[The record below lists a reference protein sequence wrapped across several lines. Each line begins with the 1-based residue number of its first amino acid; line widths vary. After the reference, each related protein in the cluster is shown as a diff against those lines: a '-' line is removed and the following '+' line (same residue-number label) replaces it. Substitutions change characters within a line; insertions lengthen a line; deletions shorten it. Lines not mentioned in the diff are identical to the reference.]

1 MCDEELSWL
10 LEIVSLE
17 RSFYYSRPFLSSSLG
32 VSLARERDL
41 PTTGLGSTLFS
52 LRREVL
58 TGCGLL
64 SPLRI
69 AASFAF
75 LYGTRGALLTMV
87 LVNYFLIYATLKD
100 AFFSSSGAFR
110 TADCD
115 DVERLKLLRSYIP
128 PFTLLPR
135 LIDFRVVECIT
146 LKYNL

>member
-10 LEIVSLE
+10 LETVSLD
-17 RSFYYSRPFLSSSLG
+17 RSFYISKPFLSSSLG

-52 LRREVL
+52 LRREDL

-69 AASFAF
+69 PASFGF
-75 LYGTRGALLTMV
+75 FYGTRGALLTMV

-100 AFFSSSGAFR
+100 AFFSSSGAFL
-110 TADCD
+110 TAECE
-115 DVERLKLLRSYIP
+115 VERLKLFRSYIR
-128 PFTLLPR
+128 PFPLLPR

>member
-10 LEIVSLE
+10 LETVSLE
-17 RSFYYSRPFLSSSLG
+17 RSFYNSKPFLSSSLG

-41 PTTGLGSTLFS
+41 PIAVVPSSLFS

-58 TGCGLL
+58 TGGGLV

-69 AASFAF
+69 PASFDF
-75 LYGTRGALLTMV
+75 FYGTRGALLTMV
-87 LVNYFLIYATLKD
+87 LVNYFLIYATLKE

-115 DVERLKLLRSYIP
+115 VERLKLFRSYIP

-135 LIDFRVVECIT
+135 LIYFRVVECIT

>member
-10 LEIVSLE
+10 LETVSLE
-17 RSFYYSRPFLSSSLG
+17 RSFYYSMPFLSSSLG

-41 PTTGLGSTLFS
+41 PTTGLGSKLLS
-52 LRREVL
+52 LKREVL
-58 TGCGLL
+58 TGGGLL

-69 AASFAF
+69 AAS
-75 LYGTRGALLTMV
+75 YGFFYGARGALLTMV

-100 AFFSSSGAFR
+100 AFFSSSGAFL
-110 TADCD
+110 TADL
-115 DVERLKLLRSYIP
+115 DVERLKLFRSYTP
-128 PFTLLPR
+128 TLSLLPR